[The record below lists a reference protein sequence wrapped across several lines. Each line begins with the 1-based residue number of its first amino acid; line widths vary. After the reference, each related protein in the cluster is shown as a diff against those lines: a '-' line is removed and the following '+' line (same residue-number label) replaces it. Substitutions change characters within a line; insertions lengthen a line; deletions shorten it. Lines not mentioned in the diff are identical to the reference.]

1 MVFANATVATGFAP
15 RASAGRGIS
24 RDAPR
29 TAEPARANLA
39 NRKKASRLRFG
50 GASAAAAAAA
60 AASRAGARRRRIA
73 VSKRAETFRSR
84 FRFRFRVFVRG
95 ARGDVSRRGRG
106 SGTSAGGGGNDER
119 RVRMRG
125 FFFRFGAKSTFRE
138 SRDWK
143 DTWHRAFSRVSRSA
157 AACQRGDDAEGRSS
171 HLRKRRGVRPPR
183 LRLGVERG
191 DRTLAG
197 VHRDAAS
204 PGRARQLERAR
215 AGRDARR
222 EGQRAHERHRLWRAR
237 GNLEASECER
247 FAELEGCLEEGGV
260 GTRARGRARHETRG
274 SRAVGGAVGGRGR
287 QWRGARP
294 RARNAIFSKKTAL
307 FVFQQATRHFFPT
320 GGSHDS
326 RAHKRSPQLFC
337 ARSVVLFRGC

>member
-1 MVFANATVATGFAP
+1 M
-15 RASAGRGIS
+15 
-24 RDAPR
+24 
-29 TAEPARANLA
+29 A

-84 FRFRFRVFVRG
+84 FRFRFCVFVRG
-95 ARGDVSRRGRG
+95 ARGDVSRRRRG

-171 HLRKRRGVRPPR
+171 HLRKWRGVRPPR

-287 QWRGARP
+287 QLRGARP
-294 RARNAIFSKKTAL
+294 RARERDIFEENRAVCFS
-307 FVFQQATRHFFPT
+307 TRRLGTFSRLEVHTTLEPESDLRSFFA
-320 GGSHDS
+320 
-326 RAHKRSPQLFC
+326 RAPFFFS
-337 ARSVVLFRGC
+337 AGC